1 MNAAE
6 LIASGLLEAHVLG
19 EGSSEERALVERMAA
34 SDHSVKTELDAI
46 ELALKQYAFATA
58 VEPPVRVRASIL
70 SAIGAEGSKVIPMT
84 APKAGVGSRTWMV
97 AAAVIA
103 LLCSGAANFLLY
115 NRLHQVNDRLA
126 DLENERAVMADQM
139 QVQQTSM
146 KQTQDQLAVVFDPNK
161 HIVPLAGQVI
171 EPKAAARIFMD
182 PATSEVYIDVLS
194 LPKPPTGK
202 QYQLWAQV
210 DGKMVDAGMLDVAD
224 NGEQLQRMK
233 TMPNATAFG
242 VTLENA
248 GGSQVPTLTELYL
261 FGQVG

>member
-6 LIASGLLEAHVLG
+6 LIASGLLEAYVLG
-19 EGSSEERALVERMAA
+19 EGSAEERALVERMAA
-34 SDHSVKTELDAI
+34 SDSSVKTELDAI
-46 ELALKQYAFATA
+46 EIALEQHAFATA

-70 SAIGAEGSKVIPMT
+70 SAIGADDPKVVPMN
-84 APKAGVGSRTWMV
+84 APTSGANSRSWLA
-97 AAAVIA
+97 AAAVAA
-103 LLCSGAANFLLY
+103 LVLSGAGNFLLY

-126 DLENERAVMADQM
+126 DLENERSVMAEQM
-139 QVQQTSM
+139 QVQQASM
-146 KQTQDQLAVVFDPNK
+146 KKTQDQLAVVFDPNK
-161 HIVPLAGQVI
+161 HVIALAGQAI

-182 PATSEVYIDVLS
+182 PATSDVYIDVLS
-194 LPKPPTGK
+194 LPKAPPGK

-210 DGKMVDAGMLDVAD
+210 DGKMMDAGMLDVAD
-224 NGEQLQRMK
+224 NGDQLQRMK

-242 VTLENA
+242 VTLENM